1 MPLVRSTAR
10 PMLASMFITGGLD
23 AVLHPERKA
32 RCRAQGRAQAS
43 PAGCRSRM
51 PEDPVQLVRINGA
64 VQLVA
69 GLSLATGRIPRL
81 SALALAGS
89 LVPTTL
95 AGHRFWEKSDKAER
109 KTQQQQFTKNLSML
123 GGLILA
129 AVDLEGRPGI
139 RHRGHDAVREL
150 KHAGHDLQP
159 ARRRRPAT
167 GRRRSPTSSCRSPE
181 PGLVDPYG
189 RLGPCLSCRRYRR
202 WSPSSASARWA
213 TSSPGSTSRR

>member
-10 PMLASMFITGGLD
+10 PLLASMFITGGLD
-23 AVLHPERKA
+23 AVLHPEPKA
-32 RCRAQGRAQAS
+32 GAALKVGPGLARRLPFQL
-43 PAGCRSRM
+43 

-69 GLSLATGRIPRL
+69 GLSLATGRMPRL

-95 AGHRFWEKSDKAER
+95 AGHRFWEKSDKTER

-129 AVDLEGRPGI
+129 AVDLEGRPGLK
-139 RHRGHDAVREL
+139 HRGHDAVREI
-150 KHAGHDLQP
+150 KHAGHDLSLH
-159 ARRRRPAT
+159 AAST
-167 GRRRSPTSSCRSPE
+167 GHR
-181 PGLVDPYG
+181 
-189 RLGPCLSCRRYRR
+189 
-202 WSPSSASARWA
+202 ASAA
-213 TSSPGSTSRR
+213 AHKLVPVG

>member
-10 PMLASMFITGGLD
+10 PLLASMFITGGLD
-23 AVLHPERKA
+23 AVLHPEPKA
-32 RCRAQGRAQAS
+32 GAAATIGPGLARRL
-43 PAGCRSRM
+43 PFRM
-51 PEDPVQLVRINGA
+51 PEDPVQLVRSNGA

-69 GLSLATGRIPRL
+69 GLSLATGRMPRL

-129 AVDLEGRPGI
+129 AVDLEGRPGL
-139 RHRGHDAVREL
+139 RHRSHDAVRGL
-150 KHAGHDLQP
+150 KHASHDLTLH
-159 ARRRRPAT
+159 AAT
-167 GRRRSPTSSCRSPE
+167 TGHR
-181 PGLVDPYG
+181 
-189 RLGPCLSCRRYRR
+189 
-202 WSPSSASARWA
+202 ASAA
-213 TSSPGSTSRR
+213 AHKLVPVG

>member
-10 PMLASMFITGGLD
+10 PLLASMFITGGLD
-23 AVLHPERKA
+23 SVLHPEPKA
-32 RCRAQGRAQAS
+32 GAALKVGPGLARRL
-43 PAGCRSRM
+43 PFPM

-69 GLSLATGRIPRL
+69 GLSLATGRMPRL

-129 AVDLEGRPGI
+129 AVDLEGRPGLK
-139 RHRGHDAVREL
+139 HRGHDAVREL
-150 KHAGHDLQP
+150 KHAGHDLTLH
-159 ARRRRPAT
+159 AAST
-167 GRRRSPTSSCRSPE
+167 GHR
-181 PGLVDPYG
+181 
-189 RLGPCLSCRRYRR
+189 
-202 WSPSSASARWA
+202 ASAA
-213 TSSPGSTSRR
+213 AHKLVPVG